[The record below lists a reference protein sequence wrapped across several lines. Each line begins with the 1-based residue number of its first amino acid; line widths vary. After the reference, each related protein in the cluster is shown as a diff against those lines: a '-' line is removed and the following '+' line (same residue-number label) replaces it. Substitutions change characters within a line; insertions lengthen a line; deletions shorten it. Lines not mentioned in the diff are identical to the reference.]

1 VASPIVTPAMSRKA
15 RDLAELLS
23 TCSRGRSKL
32 NGQPFYVVP
41 SSNRLSAHW
50 TAVDGSGC
58 TCQGFQRRGTCTH
71 AIAAG
76 LVAAQQAEAD
86 AAQRR
91 AHESM
96 YPSPKRRPTYADL
109 FPKCRTCH
117 DIAESRDGYCDSCAS
132 TREHEARMASTQ
144 TARSVEPWL

>member
-1 VASPIVTPAMSRKA
+1 MTPTVTPAMSRKA

-71 AIAAG
+71 SIAAG

-86 AAQRR
+86 AATRV
-91 AHESM
+91 AFEAM
-96 YPSPKRRPTYADL
+96 YPSGKKRPSYADL
-109 FPKCRTCH
+109 FPPCRQCG
-117 DIAESRDGYCDSCAS
+117 DLADGRDHLCDRCAS
-132 TREHEARMASTQ
+132 DREWQARRA
-144 TARSVEPWL
+144 V